1 VLLTVTALGTYLAYE
16 YTIFPSA
23 PTTPARQMIID
34 LEEMPALAALFCV
47 GLLLLSW
54 RLARAQRLEMARRI
68 AAEHQA
74 REAAHQ
80 DSLTGMPNRRQF
92 DSELKAAIAAPPR
105 SGGTHAVL
113 LLDLKDFKRI
123 NDRYGH
129 APATRYSS
137 VSRHA

>member
-1 VLLTVTALGTYLAYE
+1 MLLTVTALGTYLAYE

-113 LLDLKDFKRI
+113 LLDLKDFKGR
-123 NDRYGH
+123 RKPALSGRA
-129 APATRYSS
+129 APAPEI
-137 VSRHA
+137 